1 MDPAGGTSGLR
12 PCIIR
17 GVEESLGGAAK
28 DEAEDT
34 FGGVE
39 IRGGVD
45 SESEDGTIEDPG
57 ADVGDSAILRVAAI
71 RGGVVSLVRDAD
83 TVAGDADAES

>member
-28 DEAEDT
+28 DDAEDT

-39 IRGGVD
+39 ICCGVD
-45 SESEDGTIEDPG
+45 SESGDGTIEDPG
-57 ADVGDSAILRVAAI
+57 ADVGDSAIARVAAS
-71 RGGVVSLVRDAD
+71 RGDVVSLARDAD
-83 TVAGDADAES
+83 TVAGDAES